1 MKKKVGFLYDN
12 ISRNTGDLAIGLSVK
27 KIILESGIK
36 EKYFEEMIPGISN
49 PNNFENI
56 IIGGGLLLR
65 EKRDF
70 YYDKFRLEGKYI
82 LNCMGIFQEP
92 KDLDYLKEYKYV
104 SVHSKGDRK
113 KLSYI
118 DKQIQVVP
126 DTTLLLDD
134 VDLKIKIKNPSIG
147 IHCFSQNNF
156 KDINKIIRKY
166 SKHFFIYLLPIT
178 HYNYDFEFLK
188 EIYLNNFKNKN
199 VQLLPILNPLEI
211 NTIIG
216 KFSYFISY
224 SLHGAYFAYK
234 HQTPFILL
242 DDGAVTKMK
251 EFMEDRK
258 LENFLFSDSGKIDK
272 KLTDLIENPPNYQMT
287 LKKDMKILQKHQ
299 LKIKKIITSAS
310 EFYPTKIYPDLK
322 TSQWYSKFNKSKQE
336 LIPSLSNQIIKL
348 SRENRKLK
356 NLNSELKIIKD
367 SQFFKLWKPY
377 CKIKKIFKFK

>member
-1 MKKKVGFLYDN
+1 
-12 ISRNTGDLAIGLSVK
+12 
-27 KIILESGIK
+27 
-36 EKYFEEMIPGISN
+36 
-49 PNNFENI
+49 
-56 IIGGGLLLR
+56 
-65 EKRDF
+65 
-70 YYDKFRLEGKYI
+70 
-82 LNCMGIFQEP
+82 
-92 KDLDYLKEYKYV
+92 
-104 SVHSKGDRK
+104 
-113 KLSYI
+113 
-118 DKQIQVVP
+118 
-126 DTTLLLDD
+126 
-134 VDLKIKIKNPSIG
+134 
-147 IHCFSQNNF
+147 
-156 KDINKIIRKY
+156 
-166 SKHFFIYLLPIT
+166 
-178 HYNYDFEFLK
+178 
-188 EIYLNNFKNKN
+188 
-199 VQLLPILNPLEI
+199 
-211 NTIIG
+211 
-216 KFSYFISY
+216 
-224 SLHGAYFAYK
+224 
-234 HQTPFILL
+234 
-242 DDGAVTKMK
+242 MK

>member
-104 SVHSKGDRK
+104 SVRSKGDRK

-126 DTTLLLDD
+126 D
-134 VDLKIKIKNPSIG
+134 
-147 IHCFSQNNF
+147 
-156 KDINKIIRKY
+156 
-166 SKHFFIYLLPIT
+166 
-178 HYNYDFEFLK
+178 
-188 EIYLNNFKNKN
+188 
-199 VQLLPILNPLEI
+199 
-211 NTIIG
+211 
-216 KFSYFISY
+216 
-224 SLHGAYFAYK
+224 
-234 HQTPFILL
+234 
-242 DDGAVTKMK
+242 
-251 EFMEDRK
+251 
-258 LENFLFSDSGKIDK
+258 
-272 KLTDLIENPPNYQMT
+272 
-287 LKKDMKILQKHQ
+287 
-299 LKIKKIITSAS
+299 
-310 EFYPTKIYPDLK
+310 
-322 TSQWYSKFNKSKQE
+322 
-336 LIPSLSNQIIKL
+336 
-348 SRENRKLK
+348 
-356 NLNSELKIIKD
+356 
-367 SQFFKLWKPY
+367 
-377 CKIKKIFKFK
+377 